1 MVFPSQ
7 FMPCVECGE
16 SVHQAASATHRCD
29 PDRLAEFAVFRMRE
43 SIARFEDDL
52 LTYLCT
58 SRGQFDTW
66 LAARQ
71 VRGHRLR

>member
-29 PDRLAEFAVFRMRE
+29 PERLAEFAV
-43 SIARFEDDL
+43 FEDDL

-58 SRGQFDTW
+58 SRRQFDAW

>member
-29 PDRLAEFAVFRMRE
+29 PERLAEFTLFRMRE
-43 SIARFEDDL
+43 GIIRFEDDL
-52 LTYLCT
+52 REYLQT
-58 SRGQFDTW
+58 SRGRFDEW

-71 VRGHRLR
+71 VRGHRLQ